1 MKFNN
6 EIYKIHEVNNFRDI
20 IKATVEKYPDN
31 VAYKFKKNFKKDD
44 ECVVEKKYKRN
55 QNGNRGIF
63 NSIIKSRI
71 GK

>member
-44 ECVVEKKYKRN
+44 ECVVEKN
-55 QNGNRGIF
+55 
-63 NSIIKSRI
+63 IKKS
-71 GK
+71 KWK